1 MENKLMKRRNFLVTG
16 GLATAAMPAMA
27 AAPAMASTLYPF
39 PISGQA
45 AEKAHEK
52 VNFTRDGLDLSVYEY
67 ADLLTR
73 IESSDQVE
81 PDLYSRGGVVEELE
95 NRMAE
100 ILGKESAVFMPT
112 GTLANHLAI
121 RKLAGEKRRVIVQA
135 ESHIYRDSGDCAST
149 LSGLNLMALG
159 QDQLGFNLDQVK
171 EAIRRTGEG
180 RVKTGV
186 GAISI
191 ESPVR
196 RQHNRMFDFGQMQEI
211 SDFARENR
219 IKMHLD
225 GARLFNA
232 CVHSHKTPAEF
243 AQLFDTVYVSLYKN
257 FNAASGAI
265 LAGTRA
271 FTKGLYH
278 QRRMFGGGM
287 PQVWPFAAVALHYLD
302 GFLDAYRKSLAHA
315 DLFFDQIVK
324 QERVE
329 IRKLPEGTNV
339 VELKLKDL
347 SSGQLQKSLALHQ
360 IYIPDGDE
368 KTGKLFIKINPSIL
382 RKSPQELAEMFNS
395 ITL

>member
-1 MENKLMKRRNFLVTG
+1 MKRRNFLVTG
-16 GLATAAMPAMA
+16 GLATAAVPVMA
-27 AAPAMASTLYPF
+27 ATWHPF
-39 PISGQA
+39 P
-45 AEKAHEK
+45 EK
-52 VNFTRDGLDLSVYEY
+52 VNFTRDGLDLSISEY

-73 IESSDQVE
+73 IESSEHIE

-95 NRMAE
+95 KRMAG

-135 ESHIYRDSGDCAST
+135 ESHIYRDSGDCASS
-149 LSGLNLMALG
+149 LSGLNLIALG
-159 QDQLGFNLDQVK
+159 HDQLDFSLGQVK
-171 EAIRRTGEG
+171 EAISRTGEG

-186 GAISI
+186 GVISI

-196 RQHNRMFDFGQMQEI
+196 RQHNRMFDFDQMQEI
-211 SDFARENR
+211 SGFARENK

-232 CVHSHKTPAEF
+232 CVHSQKTPSDF
-243 AQLFDTVYVSLYKN
+243 AYLFDTVYVSLYKN

-271 FTKGLYH
+271 FTKELYH

-302 GFLDAYRKSLAHA
+302 GFLDNYRKSMAHA
-315 DLFFDQIVK
+315 DLFFEQIVK
-324 QERVE
+324 TEKIE
-329 IRKLPEGTNV
+329 IRKLAEGTNV
-339 VELKLKDL
+339 VEMKLKDH
-347 SSGQLQKSLALHQ
+347 SPGQLQKSLALHQ
-360 IYIPDGDE
+360 IHIPDGDE
-368 KTGKLFIKINPSIL
+368 KTGKVYLKINPSIL
-382 RKSPQELAEMFNS
+382 RRSPEELAEVFNS
-395 ITL
+395 LTR